1 MTTATAYKVGQRNV
15 HPTFGVGLI
24 VEVRHGRG
32 SDVLEVVFGTE
43 LKRLSARLHWTL
55 AGEGGERPVL
65 AAGSVAGPGVAG
77 EEGSDAEEGSP
88 EDGEDLA
95 AGERPALD
103 LAGDGSPVG
112 DEATAGLWRAGEGT
126 RALIERWQGGE
137 HSDPGLFMAG
147 YRAERLSAWAAAD
160 RLLSLDSLRGVERF
174 PHQLRAA
181 LKVLRDLGGRA
192 LLADEVGLGKTIEAG
207 IILKEYLLRG
217 QIRTA
222 LVLTPASL
230 CEQWAEELREKFE
243 LDFVVSRGAEGAWG
257 SHPLVI
263 ASLETA
269 RHARHRGRVRH
280 AGFDLVIVD
289 EAHRLRNHLTLG
301 WKFINELGARYL
313 LLLTATPVQND
324 LRELYNL
331 VTLLR
336 PGAVGTF
343 AQFRAEFMTA
353 GDRLRPRNTDKLRS
367 LLSSVMIRAQRAHTN
382 LKFPRRNVKTITLD
396 LSPPEAALYR
406 DVSEFVIRTIESGN
420 DDVAR
425 RWYFTLVVLQKE
437 MGSSIAA
444 ARKTLEH
451 LAGKAQTGLE
461 TKALKAL
468 AERAAAMGETTK
480 LRSVV
485 KLLRGLDDKAIV
497 FTQFRASQEEIAK
510 ALTEAGVVNEIFH
523 GEQTW
528 QEKEEALDR
537 FRGPAQFLIS
547 TETGGEGRNL
557 QFAHM
562 VVNYDLPWNPM
573 RVEQR
578 IGRVHRLGQ
587 TSDVSI
593 FNLVA
598 RDTIESY
605 VMEILE
611 KKIRLFELV
620 VGEVEEI
627 LGHWEPEGSFED
639 EVFKIW
645 VENKDEKARA
655 HKYAE
660 FAARLAAARKRYQE
674 EQELQKALLPEERS

>member
-1 MTTATAYKVGQRNV
+1 MSTATSYRVGQRIV
-15 HPTFGVGLI
+15 HPSFGVGLI

-43 LKRLSARLHWTL
+43 LKRLSARMNW
-55 AGEGGERPVL
+55 ERATDGAEMKADPAVAED
-65 AAGSVAGPGVAG
+65 AAVNGADGA
-77 EEGSDAEEGSP
+77 SP
-88 EDGEDLA
+88 A
-95 AGERPALD
+95 ADE
-103 LAGDGSPVG
+103 
-112 DEATAGLWRAGEGT
+112 DEAASPGEAAPPGAAADSVGAMWRTEAEGEALLARWT
-126 RALIERWQGGE
+126 RGE
-137 HSDPGLFMAG
+137 TDPPPLFTAG

-160 RLLSLDSLRGVERF
+160 RLLSLDSLRGVERY
-174 PHQLRAA
+174 PHQLKAA
-181 LKVLRDLGGRA
+181 LAVMRDLGGRA

-243 LDFVVSRGAEGAWG
+243 LDFVVSRGAEGRWG
-257 SHPLVI
+257 DHPLVI

-269 RHARHRGRVRH
+269 RHARHRARVRKI
-280 AGFDLVIVD
+280 GFDLVVVD

-301 WKFINELGARYL
+301 WKFINELGARNL

-367 LLSSVMIRAQRAHTN
+367 LLSSVMIRAQRANTQI
-382 LKFPRRNVKTITLD
+382 KFPRRQVKTLTLD
-396 LSPPEAALYR
+396 LADDEAALYR
-406 DVSEFVIRTIESGN
+406 DVSEFVIKTIESGN
-420 DDVAR
+420 EDVAR

-437 MGSSIAA
+437 LGSSIAA
-444 ARKTLEH
+444 AAKTLHH
-451 LAGKAQTGLE
+451 LATKAATGLE
-461 TKALKAL
+461 TRALKDLARRATAVGRSTKVDAL
-468 AERAAAMGETTK
+468 VR
-480 LRSVV
+480 
-485 KLLRGLDDKAIV
+485 LLKTLDDKAII
-497 FTQFRASQEEIAK
+497 FTQFRASQMEIAA
-510 ALTEAGVVNEIFH
+510 ALTEAGIANEIFH

-528 QEKEEALDR
+528 QEKEDALDR
-537 FRGPAQFLIS
+537 FRSAVPFLVS
-547 TETGGEGRNL
+547 TEAGGEGRNL
-557 QFAHM
+557 QFAHI

-587 TSDVSI
+587 EHDVSI
-593 FNLVA
+593 YNLVA

-605 VMEILE
+605 VLEILE

-645 VENKDEKARA
+645 VESKDGESRDKN
-655 HKYAE
+655 YAE

-674 EQELQKALLPEERS
+674 EQDLQRALLPEEKPS

>member
-1 MTTATAYKVGQRNV
+1 MISYRVGQRIV
-15 HPTFGVGLI
+15 HPSFGVGLI

-43 LKRLSARLHWTL
+43 LKRLSARMPWEIATDGAEVRADAAVAEVAAEAADALPADD
-55 AGEGGERPVL
+55 AGGPPDLSVPGT
-65 AAGSVAGPGVAG
+65 AADSVAAMWRTEAEGEALLERWKAG
-77 EEGSDAEEGSP
+77 GADP
-88 EDGEDLA
+88 
-95 AGERPALD
+95 PALF
-103 LAGDGSPVG
+103 
-112 DEATAGLWRAGEGT
+112 T
-126 RALIERWQGGE
+126 
-137 HSDPGLFMAG
+137 AG
-147 YRAERLSAWAAAD
+147 YRAERLSAWATPD

-174 PHQLRAA
+174 PHQLKAA
-181 LKVLRDLGGRA
+181 LAVMRDLGGRA
-192 LLADEVGLGKTIEAG
+192 LRAAEVGVGKTIEAG

-243 LDFVVSRGAEGAWG
+243 LDFLVSRGAEGRWG
-257 SHPLVI
+257 DHPLVI

-269 RHARHRGRVRH
+269 RHARHRARVRRV
-280 AGFDLVIVD
+280 GFDLVVVD

-301 WKFINELGARYL
+301 WKFINELGARNL

-353 GDRLRPRNTDKLRS
+353 GDRLKPRNTDKLRS
-367 LLSSVMIRAQRAHTN
+367 LLASVMIRAQRAST
-382 LKFPRRNVKTITLD
+382 LIKFPRRQVKTLILD
-396 LSPPEAALYR
+396 LAEDEALLYQ
-406 DVSEFVIRTIESGN
+406 DVSEFVIRTIESG
-420 DDVAR
+420 DEDVAR

-437 MGSSIAA
+437 LGSSIAA
-444 ARKTLEH
+444 AAKTLHH
-451 LAGKAQTGLE
+451 LAGKAASGLE
-461 TKALKAL
+461 TKALKELARRATAIGRSTKVEAL
-468 AERAAAMGETTK
+468 VR
-480 LRSVV
+480 LV
-485 KLLRGLDDKAIV
+485 KSLDDKAII
-497 FTQFRASQEEIAK
+497 FTQFRASQAEIAT
-510 ALTEAGVVNEIFH
+510 ALTEAGIVNEIFH

-537 FRGPAQFLIS
+537 FRGAVPFLVS
-547 TETGGEGRNL
+547 TEAGGEGRNL
-557 QFAHM
+557 QFAHI
-562 VVNYDLPWNPM
+562 VINYDLPWNPM

-587 TSDVSI
+587 EHDVSI
-593 FNLVA
+593 YNLVA

-605 VMEILE
+605 VLEILE

-645 VENKDEKARA
+645 VGSKDGEARD
-655 HKYAE
+655 KNYAE
-660 FAARLAAARKRYQE
+660 FAGRLAAARKRYHE
-674 EQELQKALLPEERS
+674 EQDLQRALLPEEKS

>member
-1 MTTATAYKVGQRNV
+1 MTTATTYRVGQRIV
-15 HPTFGVGLI
+15 HPRFGVGLI
-24 VEVRHGRG
+24 VEVRQGRG

-43 LKRLSARLHWTL
+43 LKRLSARINWEL
-55 AGEGGERPVL
+55 AGEGAHAT
-65 AAGSVAGPGVAG
+65 AAPEPAATVTTAVPESVQAADEDEP
-77 EEGSDAEEGSP
+77 S
-88 EDGEDLA
+88 EDGDGAEPDGGA
-95 AGERPALD
+95 PGT
-103 LAGDGSPVG
+103 DGS
-112 DEATAGLWRAGEGT
+112 AGLWRPDAMTDALVARWAKGE
-126 RALIERWQGGE
+126 
-137 HSDPGLFMAG
+137 PGNPDLFTAG

-174 PHQLRAA
+174 PHQMRAA
-181 LKVLRDLGGRA
+181 LRVLRDLGGRA

-222 LVLTPASL
+222 LILTPASL
-230 CEQWAEELREKFE
+230 CEQWAEELHEKFE
-243 LDFVVSRGAEGAWG
+243 LEFVVSRGAEGAWG

-269 RHARHRGRVRH
+269 RHARHRGSVRRV
-280 AGFDLVIVD
+280 GFDLVIVD

-301 WKFINELGARYL
+301 WKFINELGARQL

-353 GDRLRPRNTDKLRS
+353 GDRLRPRNTDKLRQ
-367 LLSSVMIRAQRAHTN
+367 LLASVMIRAQRAHTN
-382 LKFPRRNVKTITLD
+382 LKFPKREVKTITLE
-396 LSPPEAALYR
+396 LSEAEAALYQ
-406 DVSEFVIRTIESGN
+406 DVSSFVIKTIASG
-420 DDVAR
+420 DEDVAR

-444 ARKTLEH
+444 ARKTLTH
-451 LAGKAQTGLE
+451 LANKASTGLE
-461 TKALKAL
+461 TKALKELARRAIAIDDATKTKAL
-468 AERAAAMGETTK
+468 
-480 LRSVV
+480 V
-485 KLLRGLDDKAIV
+485 KLLQSLDDKAIV
-497 FTQFRASQEEIAK
+497 FTQFRASQEEISQ
-510 ALTEAGVVNEIFH
+510 ALTDAGVPNVIFH

-537 FRGPAQFLIS
+537 FRGPIPFLIS

-557 QFAHM
+557 QFAHI

-611 KKIRLFELV
+611 KKIHLFELV

-645 VENKDEKARA
+645 VESKDPDQRSRN
-655 HKYAE
+655 YAE
-660 FAARLAAARKRYQE
+660 FASRLAAARKRYQE
-674 EQELQKALLPEERS
+674 EQELARALLPEERS

>member
-1 MTTATAYKVGQRNV
+1 MSTATTYQVGQRIV

-43 LKRLSARLHWTL
+43 LKRLSARMAW
-55 AGEGGERPVL
+55 E
-65 AAGSVAGPGVAG
+65 
-77 EEGSDAEEGSP
+77 
-88 EDGEDLA
+88 
-95 AGERPALD
+95 
-103 LAGDGSPVG
+103 LAGDGADGGAGPAATAEADEESPNG
-112 DEATAGLWRAGEGT
+112 DSALEEAEDEAARAGGSIW
-126 RALIERWQGGE
+126 R
-137 HSDPGLFMAG
+137 SDPANDALVRRWAKGEAGDPDLFTAG

-160 RLLSLDSLRGVERF
+160 RLLSLESLRGVERF
-174 PHQLRAA
+174 PHQMRAA
-181 LKVLRDLGGRA
+181 LRVLRDLGGRA

-230 CEQWAEELREKFE
+230 CEQWAEELKEKFE

-269 RHARHRGRVRH
+269 RHARHRSRVRRV
-280 AGFDLVIVD
+280 GFDLVIVD

-301 WKFINELGARYL
+301 WKFINELGARQL

-353 GDRLRPRNTDKLRS
+353 GDRLKPRNTEKLRT
-367 LLSSVMIRAQRAHTN
+367 LLASVMIRAQRAHTN
-382 LKFPRRNVKTITLD
+382 LKFPKRQVQTLTLD
-396 LSPPEAALYR
+396 LSEEEAKLYA
-406 DVSEFVIRTIESGN
+406 DVSDFVIRTIEAG
-420 DDVAR
+420 DQDVAR

-437 MGSSIAA
+437 LGSSIAA
-444 ARKTLEH
+444 ARKTLHH
-451 LAGKAQTGLE
+451 LANKAQTGLE

-468 AERAAAMGETTK
+468 AERASRLDDHTK
-480 LRSVV
+480 VRALV
-485 KLLRGLDDKAIV
+485 KLLKSLDDKAIV

-510 ALTEAGVVNEIFH
+510 ALTAEGIPNQVFH

-528 QEKEEALDR
+528 QEKEEALER
-537 FRGPAQFLIS
+537 FRGPIPFLIS

-557 QFAHM
+557 QFAHI

-605 VMEILE
+605 VLEILE

-645 VENKDEKARA
+645 IESKDEEQRSK
-655 HKYAE
+655 KYAD

-674 EQELQKALLPEERS
+674 EQDLQKALLPEERS

>member
-1 MTTATAYKVGQRNV
+1 MTTAATTYQVGQRIV

-43 LKRLSARLHWTL
+43 LKRLSARMNW
-55 AGEGGERPVL
+55 E
-65 AAGSVAGPGVAG
+65 
-77 EEGSDAEEGSP
+77 
-88 EDGEDLA
+88 
-95 AGERPALD
+95 
-103 LAGDGSPVG
+103 LAGDGADGAAAAAAPDTTEEEEADGVEPVSEEA
-112 DEATAGLWRAGEGT
+112 EAT
-126 RALIERWQGGE
+126 GGSIW
-137 HSDPGLFMAG
+137 HSDDNNAALVRRWADEKFGDPALFTAG

-160 RLLSLDSLRGVERF
+160 RLLSLESLRGVERF
-174 PHQLRAA
+174 PHQMRAA
-181 LKVLRDLGGRA
+181 LRVLRDLGGRA

-230 CEQWAEELREKFE
+230 CEQWAEELKEKFE

-269 RHARHRGRVRH
+269 RHSRHRTKVRKV
-280 AGFDLVIVD
+280 GFDLAIVD

-353 GDRLRPRNTDKLRS
+353 GDRLKPRNTEKLRQ
-367 LLSSVMIRAQRAHTN
+367 LLASVMIRAQRAHTN
-382 LKFPRRNVKTITLD
+382 LKFPKRQVQTLTLD
-396 LSPPEAALYR
+396 LSDEESKLYS
-406 DVSEFVIRTIESGN
+406 DVSDFVIKTIEQG
-420 DDVAR
+420 DEDVAR

-437 MGSSIAA
+437 LGSSIAA
-444 ARKTLEH
+444 ARKTLHH
-451 LAGKAQTGLE
+451 LATKAQTGLE
-461 TKALKAL
+461 TKQLKAL
-468 AERAAAMGETTK
+468 ADRASRLDDHTK
-480 LRSVV
+480 VRALV
-485 KLLRGLDDKAIV
+485 KLLKSLDDKAIV

-510 ALTEAGVVNEIFH
+510 ALNAEGIPNQLFH

-528 QEKEEALDR
+528 QEKEEALER
-537 FRGPAQFLIS
+537 FRGPIPFLIS

-557 QFAHM
+557 QFAHI

-605 VMEILE
+605 VLEILE

-645 VENKDEKARA
+645 IESKDDEQRTK
-655 HKYAE
+655 KYAD
-660 FAARLAAARKRYQE
+660 FAARLAAARKRYQD
-674 EQELQKALLPEERS
+674 EQELQKALLPEDKQ

>member
-1 MTTATAYKVGQRNV
+1 MSTVTEYQVGQRIV
-15 HPTFGVGLI
+15 HPRFGVGLI

-43 LKRLSARLHWTL
+43 LKRLSARMPWEL
-55 AGEGGERPVL
+55 ASGDAPADVVPTPAPAGAATGGDEGAFTTGDD
-65 AAGSVAGPGVAG
+65 GD
-77 EEGSDAEEGSP
+77 DAEPGSSLSP
-88 EDGEDLA
+88 IGGIGGTAVSLWKPGDTTGPLV
-95 AGERPALD
+95 ERWA
-103 LAGDGSPVG
+103 DGSF
-112 DEATAGLWRAGEGT
+112 GEP
-126 RALIERWQGGE
+126 E
-137 HSDPGLFMAG
+137 LFTAG

-160 RLLSLDSLRGVERF
+160 RLLSLESLRGVERF
-174 PHQLRAA
+174 PHQMRAA
-181 LKVLRDLGGRA
+181 LRVLRDLGGRA

-230 CEQWAEELREKFE
+230 CEQWAEELRDKFE

-269 RHARHRGRVRH
+269 RHARHRGRVRRV
-280 AGFDLVIVD
+280 GFDLAIVD

-353 GDRLRPRNTDKLRS
+353 GDRLRPRNTEKLRQ
-367 LLSSVMIRAQRAHTN
+367 LLASVMIRAQRAHTN
-382 LKFPRRNVKTITLD
+382 LKFPKRQVKTITLE
-396 LSPPEAALYR
+396 LSPVEAELYR
-406 DVSEFVIRTIESGN
+406 DVSEFVIKTIEQG
-420 DDVAR
+420 DDEVAR

-437 MGSSIAA
+437 LGSSIAA
-444 ARKTLEH
+444 ATKTLHH

-461 TKALKAL
+461 TKLLKDL
-468 AERAAAMGETTK
+468 ANRAAAITDHTK
-480 LRSVV
+480 VEALV
-485 KLLRGLDDKAIV
+485 KLIKSLDDKAIV
-497 FTQFRASQEEIAK
+497 FTQFRASQEEIAR
-510 ALTEAGVVNEIFH
+510 ALTAEGIPNEIFH

-537 FRGPAQFLIS
+537 FRGPIPFLIS
-547 TETGGEGRNL
+547 TESGGEGRNL
-557 QFAHM
+557 QFAHI
-562 VVNYDLPWNPM
+562 VINYDLPWNPM

-605 VMEILE
+605 VLEILE

-645 VENKDEKARA
+645 VENKDEDQRSR
-655 HKYAE
+655 KYAE
-660 FAARLAAARKRYQE
+660 FAARLAAARKRYHE
-674 EQELQKALLPEERS
+674 EQELQKALLPEEKSQ

>member
-1 MTTATAYKVGQRNV
+1 MTTAITYRVGQRIV
-15 HPTFGVGLI
+15 HPRFGVGLI

-43 LKRLSARLHWTL
+43 LKRLSGRMAWEL
-55 AGEGGERPVL
+55 AGEGAEREALAPAPAPAADGDHDGIRDGDGEDEETALEEAVDG
-65 AAGSVAGPGVAG
+65 AALMAGPG
-77 EEGSDAEEGSP
+77 
-88 EDGEDLA
+88 DLW
-95 AGERPALD
+95 RP
-103 LAGDGSPVG
+103 
-112 DEATAGLWRAGEGT
+112 DEATSALVARWAKGNAG
-126 RALIERWQGGE
+126 
-137 HSDPGLFMAG
+137 DPKLFTAG

-174 PHQLRAA
+174 PHQMRAA
-181 LKVLRDLGGRA
+181 LRVLRDLGGRA

-207 IILKEYLLRG
+207 IILKEYLMRG

-230 CEQWAEELREKFE
+230 CEQWAEELKEKFE

-269 RHARHRGRVRH
+269 RHARHRSRVRRV
-280 AGFDLVIVD
+280 GFDLVVVD

-353 GDRLRPRNTDKLRS
+353 GDRLKPRNTDKLRQ
-367 LLSSVMIRAQRAHTN
+367 LLASVMIRAQRAHTN
-382 LKFPRRNVKTITLD
+382 LKFPKREVKTITLD
-396 LSPPEAALYR
+396 LSEEEAQLYH
-406 DVSEFVIRTIESGN
+406 DVSDFVIRTIEAG
-420 DDVAR
+420 DEEVAR

-437 MGSSIAA
+437 LGSSIAA
-444 ARKTLEH
+444 ARKTLTH
-451 LAGKAQTGLE
+451 LANKAQTGLE
-461 TKALKAL
+461 TRALKAL
-468 AERAAAMGETTK
+468 AQRATDLTEHTK
-480 LRSVV
+480 VNALV
-485 KLLRGLDDKAIV
+485 KLLQSLDDKAIV

-510 ALTEAGVVNEIFH
+510 ALTAAGIPNQVFH

-528 QEKEEALDR
+528 QEKEEALER
-537 FRGPAQFLIS
+537 FRGPIPFLIS

-557 QFAHM
+557 QFAHI

-605 VMEILE
+605 VLEILE

-645 VENKDEKARA
+645 IESKDQDQRSR
-655 HKYAE
+655 KYAE
-660 FAARLAAARKRYQE
+660 FASRLAAARKRYQE